1 MFMRPNPITDGPITD
16 DLEAWLPGATR
27 RWIAWFTLWS
37 AVGVLGLLPEAQ
49 QPVYAQ
55 ANKSDASDGGRDKSE
70 AEATGK
76 QEKSAPARENPEAK
90 ADDSKRTPASGQ
102 AAKRGANQEGRA
114 GRAGSAQAQQGHE
127 KRVGRL
133 IRISSP
139 ITDKVDNRVK
149 RVVSTA
155 IQSAKENGEWPVL
168 IFEIQPGKS
177 QFGQAFDLAHYLSG
191 PNLNGATTVAYIPET
206 ISGHAVLVAMACD
219 EIIMG
224 EDAEIGDAGAS
235 EPVIK
240 PSMRDAYVEIAN
252 ARKTIPSDVALKMLD
267 PDIELLLVETDVSRE
282 FVRGDRLEE
291 LKQKKSFGKP
301 KVVIPAGK
309 PGVFTGGQAREYG
322 FASFLAGDRQAAA
335 KALSLP
341 AKAVDE
347 DFMLDGQLRPVRVA
361 VKGPISKALAEQL
374 QNLINSQIRSNEVN
388 LICLW
393 IDSPGGSPDDS
404 INLANFLE
412 GLDSSERRTVA
423 YIPNEARGDAAFI
436 ALACDHIVMHPG
448 AIIGGSGAFQINP
461 DDIPAAARSVAAI
474 AEEKHHSPAL
484 AEAMVD
490 PKLVVYKY
498 VRQSDGLVE
507 YLTEREAEELP
518 DADEWQRGEVV
529 TGHGEPLQLTGEEA
543 EQLGLLHG
551 LVDNFNGFKALY
563 GLENDPTLLEP
574 GWADFLIDALNS
586 PGVSWFLL
594 LLGGAALYAELQSP
608 GIGLG
613 ALVAGLCF
621 MLYFWSAY
629 LGGTAGWLEV
639 LMFVAGLACLAVE
652 VFVLPGFGL
661 FGLAGGLLVIGS
673 LILASQTFVLPRNP
687 YQLAH
692 LRNSLF
698 VLAGAGLGTV
708 VAAALIRHFL
718 PHAPMFNRMLLAPPS
733 HEELSALAEREAM
746 ARFDHLVGRRG
757 TAFTPLVPSGKAR
770 IDEELIDVL
779 TEGEFVDRGQS
790 IEVIAVRGHR
800 VLVRALG

>member
-1 MFMRPNPITDGPITD
+1 
-16 DLEAWLPGATR
+16 
-27 RWIAWFTLWS
+27 
-37 AVGVLGLLPEAQ
+37 
-49 QPVYAQ
+49 
-55 ANKSDASDGGRDKSE
+55 
-70 AEATGK
+70 
-76 QEKSAPARENPEAK
+76 
-90 ADDSKRTPASGQ
+90 
-102 AAKRGANQEGRA
+102 
-114 GRAGSAQAQQGHE
+114 
-127 KRVGRL
+127 
-133 IRISSP
+133 
-139 ITDKVDNRVK
+139 
-149 RVVSTA
+149 
-155 IQSAKENGEWPVL
+155 
-168 IFEIQPGKS
+168 
-177 QFGQAFDLAHYLSG
+177 
-191 PNLNGATTVAYIPET
+191 
-206 ISGHAVLVAMACD
+206 
-219 EIIMG
+219 
-224 EDAEIGDAGAS
+224 
-235 EPVIK
+235 
-240 PSMRDAYVEIAN
+240 
-252 ARKTIPSDVALKMLD
+252 
-267 PDIELLLVETDVSRE
+267 
-282 FVRGDRLEE
+282 
-291 LKQKKSFGKP
+291 
-301 KVVIPAGK
+301 
-309 PGVFTGGQAREYG
+309 
-322 FASFLAGDRQAAA
+322 
-335 KALSLP
+335 
-341 AKAVDE
+341 
-347 DFMLDGQLRPVRVA
+347 MLDGQLRPVRVA

-374 QNLINSQIRSNEVN
+374 QNLINGQIRSNEVN

-448 AIIGGSGAFQINP
+448 AILGGSGAFQINP
-461 DDIPAAARSVAAI
+461 GDISAAARSVAAI

-490 PKLVVYKY
+490 PKLVVFKY

-507 YLTEREAEELP
+507 YLTEREAEELA

-551 LVDNFNGFKALY
+551 LVDNFNGFKGLY

-708 VAAALIRHFL
+708 VAAALLRHFL

-770 IDEELIDVL
+770 IDEQLIDVL

>member
-1 MFMRPNPITDGPITD
+1 MLPRPNPITDG
-16 DLEAWLPGATR
+16 LEGRSPNATRSRIAWLLLLCGLGALSLFAPPR
-27 RWIAWFTLWS
+27 QA
-37 AVGVLGLLPEAQ
+37 
-49 QPVYAQ
+49 VYAQ
-55 ANKSDASDGGRDKSE
+55 DNDPAAQNDAEPSQVDGDEPNGAADSEDEAQADSPKKPANKQP
-70 AEATGK
+70 GK
-76 QEKSAPARENPEAK
+76 QE
-90 ADDSKRTPASGQ
+90 Q
-102 AAKRGANQEGRA
+102 
-114 GRAGSAQAQQGHE
+114 
-127 KRVGRL
+127 RVGKL
-133 IRISSP
+133 IRITSP
-139 ITDKVDNRVK
+139 ISDKLDNRVK

-155 IQSAKENGEWPVL
+155 IKTAKENGEWPVL
-168 IFEIQPGKS
+168 IFEIQPGAS
-177 QFGQAFDLAHYLSG
+177 HFGQAFDLAHYLSG

-206 ISGHAVLVAMACD
+206 ITGHAVLVAMACD
-219 EIIMG
+219 EIILG
-224 EDAEIGDAGAS
+224 ENAEIGNAGITEKS
-235 EPVIK
+235 IK

-252 ARKTIPSDVALKMLD
+252 SRKTIPADVALKMLD
-267 PDIELLLVETDVSRE
+267 PAIELLLVETDVSRE
-282 FVRGDRLEE
+282 FVRGDRLQE
-291 LKQKKSFGKP
+291 LKRKKSFGEP
-301 KVVIPAGK
+301 KVIIPAGK
-309 PGVFTGGQAREYG
+309 PGVFSAAKAREYG
-322 FASFLAGDRQAAA
+322 FASYLARDRQAVAN
-335 KALSLP
+335 ALSLP

-347 DFMLDGQLRPVRVA
+347 DFSLDGQLRPVRIA
-361 VKGPISKALAEQL
+361 VKGPISKALAEQI
-374 QNLINSQIRSNEVN
+374 QNLVNSQIRSNEVN

-412 GLDSSERRTVA
+412 GLDAAERRTVA

-448 AIIGGSGAFQINP
+448 AILGGSGAFQLSAG
-461 DDIPAAARSVAAI
+461 DIPAAAKSVAAI
-474 AEEKHHSPAL
+474 AAEKRHSPAL
-484 AEAMVD
+484 AAAMVD
-490 PKLVVYKY
+490 PKVAVYKY

-507 YLTEREAEELP
+507 FLTEDDAKQLP
-518 DADEWQRGEVV
+518 DADEWQRGELA
-529 TGHGEPLQLTGEEA
+529 TRHGEPLQLTGEEA
-543 EQLGLLHG
+543 EQVGLLHG
-551 LVDNFNGFKALY
+551 LVDNFNGFKVLY
-563 GLENDPTLLEP
+563 ALENDPALIEP

-613 ALVAGLCF
+613 GLIAGLCF

-629 LGGTAGWLEV
+629 LGGTAGWLEA
-639 LMFVAGLACLAVE
+639 LMFIAGIGCLALE

-673 LILASQTFVLPRNP
+673 LILASQTFILPRNA

-733 HEELSALAEREAM
+733 YEEQSAISEREAM
-746 ARFDHLVGRRG
+746 ARFDHLIGQRG
-757 TAFTPLVPSGKAR
+757 VAFTPLVPGGKAR
-770 IDEELIDVL
+770 IDDELIDVL

-790 IEVIAVRGHR
+790 LEVIAVRGHR